1 MFINDLQPRLKFGQA
16 EDASLSTFFLE
27 LVKDEEGVTAIEY
40 ALIAALIAVAAIS
53 AFSLVGTN
61 LSSTFSAIAGQ
72 L

>member
-1 MFINDLQPRLKFGQA
+1 LRTFFSNLINDQ
-16 EDASLSTFFLE
+16 S
-27 LVKDEEGVTAIEY
+27 GVTAIEY

-61 LSSTFSAIAGQ
+61 LSSTFSAVASQ

>member
-1 MFINDLQPRLKFGQA
+1 
-16 EDASLSTFFLE
+16 LSTFFLE

-72 L
+72 V